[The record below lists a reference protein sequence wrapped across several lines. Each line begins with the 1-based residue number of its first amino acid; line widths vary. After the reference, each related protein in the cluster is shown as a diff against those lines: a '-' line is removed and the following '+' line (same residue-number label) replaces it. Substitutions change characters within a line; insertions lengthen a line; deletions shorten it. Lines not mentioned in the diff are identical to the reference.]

1 MRVALIAALLLCS
14 PGAAVAEKF
23 LLPGPEGDMI
33 GEMRS
38 ATVAEGQTLLDIAR
52 DNDLGY
58 QEIVRANPDLDPW
71 LPPVGAKVVLPTRY
85 ILPSATRTGIVVNL
99 AEMRLYYFLPDKKSA
114 GIRVFTYPLGI
125 GQEGWSTPT
134 GPSSIT
140 EKIKDPA
147 WTVPESIR
155 AAHSAEG
162 RGDLPTVV
170 PPGPDNPL
178 GQYAL
183 RLENSRYLI
192 HGTNKPY
199 GVGRRISHG
208 CIRMYPEDIEELF
221 PLVPVGTRVM
231 IIDQPYKVG
240 RDSDALYI
248 EAHVPIVENQQV
260 QHDNLPQALAA
271 VAAVTGAEKRQE
283 LRDRA
288 AVIAEQHAGVPT
300 YLAKIPHVVDEDL
313 QGWVLQL
320 GAFARVENATL
331 LAERVKSH
339 SLPVTVVARVSDG
352 YCHVLVGPYAD
363 QGMAQNMRG
372 KVADLVGYEP
382 SLLRASLNGVLSN
395 CIP

>member
-1 MRVALIAALLLCS
+1 MRAALIAALMLCL
-14 PGAAVAEKF
+14 PGVAVATRF
-23 LLPGPEGDMI
+23 VLPGLEGDMI

-58 QEIVRANPDLDPW
+58 QEIVRANPELDPW

-99 AEMRLYYFLPDKKSA
+99 AEMRLYYFVPAKNSA

-155 AAHSAEG
+155 AAHNAEG
-162 RGDLPTVV
+162 HGELPAVV

-221 PLVPVGTRVM
+221 PMVPVGTRVM
-231 IIDQPYKVG
+231 RSSISRIRWDATATHCISRRTCRSLRTSRCSTTTCHRPWPLLPRLRAPKSARSYVIVQPLSPNNTPG
-240 RDSDALYI
+240 CRRI
-248 EAHVPIVENQQV
+248 
-260 QHDNLPQALAA
+260 
-271 VAAVTGAEKRQE
+271 
-283 LRDRA
+283 
-288 AVIAEQHAGVPT
+288 
-300 YLAKIPHVVDEDL
+300 LAK
-313 QGWVLQL
+313 
-320 GAFARVENATL
+320 
-331 LAERVKSH
+331 
-339 SLPVTVVARVSDG
+339 
-352 YCHVLVGPYAD
+352 Y
-363 QGMAQNMRG
+363 RG
-372 KVADLVGYEP
+372 
-382 SLLRASLNGVLSN
+382 R
-395 CIP
+395 